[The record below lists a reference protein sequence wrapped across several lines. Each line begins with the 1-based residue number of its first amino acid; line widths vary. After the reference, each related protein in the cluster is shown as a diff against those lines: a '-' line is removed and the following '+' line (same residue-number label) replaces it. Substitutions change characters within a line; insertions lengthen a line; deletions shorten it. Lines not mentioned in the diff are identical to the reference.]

1 MTTLSPSRG
10 IYWLVYRKEVGS
22 SQFEEKWGTQ
32 REYLWTPEK
41 NWNFSKL
48 RWGGVNP
55 IYCVCVLES
64 KRRSVICQLWWSL
77 RSATSCTF
85 VMVPS
90 CNAGRPAAKIGQ
102 ANGLQALFLPRPS
115 NLLVPDGPHLFLL
128 KYSLWNSLS
137 FPTSLSLFL
146 SHQCMFKL
154 WWDMSCGITEMDICG
169 FWQDVFVSASQPC
182 QSKTPD
188 TSHSGVSVLRR
199 QRYSWTQVVQEHN
212 CSLVGWILAKSG
224 NDKYLLH
231 LTDGYYCRTVKNV
244 ARKTK
249 LLLCATVVS
258 GTGIWVKRGIA
269 L

>member
-1 MTTLSPSRG
+1 MTTLSPSHG

-22 SQFEEKWGTQ
+22 WQFEEKWGTQ

-41 NWNFSKL
+41 HWNFSKL

-64 KRRSVICQLWWSL
+64 KRRSVNCQLWWSL

-128 KYSLWNSLS
+128 KYSLWKSLS
-137 FPTSLSLFL
+137 FPTSHSLSLTPVHVETVMGHVMWYHRDGHMWLLAGRACL
-146 SHQCMFKL
+146 SFPAL
-154 WWDMSCGITEMDICG
+154 SE
-169 FWQDVFVSASQPC
+169 
-182 QSKTPD
+182 
-188 TSHSGVSVLRR
+188 
-199 QRYSWTQVVQEHN
+199 QEPWH
-212 CSLVGWILAKSG
+212 
-224 NDKYLLH
+224 
-231 LTDGYYCRTVKNV
+231 
-244 ARKTK
+244 
-249 LLLCATVVS
+249 
-258 GTGIWVKRGIA
+258 
-269 L
+269 